1 VTISSDGKHMY
12 WLGSLQSF
20 SINLLDLATDGAAT
34 WRGQYTVAATK
45 AAVGQAGVF
54 DLGGIAQ
61 YDLAP

>member
-1 VTISSDGKHMY
+1 MY

-20 SINLLDLATDGAAT
+20 SINLLDLAPDGAAT

-54 DLGGIAQ
+54 DLGGVAQ
-61 YDLAP
+61 YNLAP